1 MTFSE
6 NSLFLF
12 VLSFL
17 LIFETQPEP
26 KNWTMET
33 QLHFILTCATPSWYW
48 RLLVLSDW
56 FVASAFCSFSKNWKF
71 KQTRRMIFC
80 NTIQTRN
87 CNAPSDQ
94 LQHKCSKMECKRSR
108 PAFLISRINRG
119 FSTSWAKQRKANWL
133 QLKIENDALN
143 NVHTCSVSLASDWLS
158 SFLREAK
165 SMFFLAS
172 WNGTKIKKYHKK
184 KKSNEKYTMRYWNT
198 KIHSCMALCLI
209 VFYVC
214 VSVCLSVCKYVCR
227 NTWNSCISII
237 YMLDHFMQTA
247 HITLKGN
254 PNLSFTVRT
263 KLLC

>member
-1 MTFSE
+1 MVFTAVLGKYQVTLNKATKLIEKKKRLQHPSHIVFHQKSSSTLRSMTFSE

-17 LIFETQPEP
+17 LIFETKPEP

-80 NTIQTRN
+80 NTTQTRN

-108 PAFLISRINRG
+108 PALLISRINRG
-119 FSTSWAKQRKANWL
+119 FCCN
-133 QLKIENDALN
+133 
-143 NVHTCSVSLASDWLS
+143 
-158 SFLREAK
+158 
-165 SMFFLAS
+165 
-172 WNGTKIKKYHKK
+172 
-184 KKSNEKYTMRYWNT
+184 
-198 KIHSCMALCLI
+198 
-209 VFYVC
+209 
-214 VSVCLSVCKYVCR
+214 
-227 NTWNSCISII
+227 
-237 YMLDHFMQTA
+237 DHFN
-247 HITLKGN
+247 K
-254 PNLSFTVRT
+254 LS
-263 KLLC
+263 